1 MKNTRKHVVVFC
13 AQNREADMIDLEK
26 LNPILEGYKAYF
38 PSHWDD
44 EKYKW
49 EAVKHFQ
56 DHWNIDAENFG
67 DMFKQATDKTFNL
80 LASGYAYP
88 RGMITN
94 FAKAD
99 DEATRTMFRNLFDEE
114 QDLAARVDAFQTA
127 SEELRAKYDDGTW
140 RNHYQNTN
148 AISTYLWLRYP
159 DKYYIYKYE
168 LFRAA
173 ARELSSD
180 YMPKKNGS
188 VETLIGGFKMY
199 DEICEAIKA
208 NSEIVALFRN
218 GITESCYPDPELKT
232 ATIDVGFYLARFYL
246 SEQDAEKEENEW
258 FPKDYSPELSVEN
271 WVDLLNDSEVFTES
285 SLKIVK
291 RMKDYGGAATC
302 TQLSIK
308 YGDGANFYNTGS
320 QSLAK
325 RIAKKTGCPVMTR
338 DTDNSRWWPILYLG
352 RDADKKDD
360 GVYIWRL
367 RDELSE
373 ALDKVDLSEI
383 PLYVDNSPVIWKIS
397 HGSISESNRTLFEDR
412 KVAVVHSTTKAMAG
426 SKVSQGENFMDSI
439 KKGDYF
445 YLCYGNSIRFLGQFT
460 SDKAV
465 LNPEMEDGWY
475 ERDYRV
481 IAKSK
486 DTSAYSGAHKWWS
499 PDFNSTCIKVEKDDQ
514 ALFESEILQPYFDM
528 TLSKLFGDT
537 DPDMKYWWLTA
548 NPKIWSFADLKVG
561 EEQSYTLYNENGH
574 KRRIFQ
580 NFLDA
585 KVGDIVIGYEANPV
599 KRVVALAKIT
609 QANDGKSIYFE
620 KTEGLTSP
628 IEYLDLKACPELEK
642 MEFFVQPNGSLFK
655 LTKGEFDF
663 IMDIIRDDN
672 PLKQADTSIQ
682 KYTKEDFLSK
692 VYMTEERYDVLE
704 ALLRN
709 KKNLIL
715 QGAPGVGKTFTAK
728 KLAYAMMGEVDDS
741 RIEMVQF
748 HQNYSYE
755 DFIMGYRPDCSDFK
769 LNDGIFYR
777 FCQIAANHPDKDYFF
792 IIDEINRGNMS
803 KIFGELLMLIEK
815 DYRGTK
821 ATLAY
826 SGMPFSVPENLF
838 IIGMMNTADRSLAM
852 IDYALRRRFSFF
864 EMEPGFNSEGFTNYQ
879 NSFANETFNALIDQ
893 IKALNKEIAEDKSL
907 GRGFQIGHSYFCGR
921 EEAGCSEEWMHSVVE
936 FDILPMLGEY
946 WFDEP
951 DKLSRWEKN
960 LRGVFDD

>member
-1 MKNTRKHVVVFC
+1 
-13 AQNREADMIDLEK
+13 MIDLEK
-26 LNPILEGYKAYF
+26 LKPILEGYKGYF
-38 PSHWDD
+38 PLHWDD

-49 EAVKHFQ
+49 EAIKHFQ
-56 DHWNIDAENFG
+56 NHWDIDAKNFG
-67 DMFKQATDKTFNL
+67 EMFKLATDKTFNL

-99 DEATRTMFRNLFDEE
+99 DEATRTMFRNLFDES

-127 SEELRAKYDDGTW
+127 AEEMRSKYDDGTW

-173 ARELSSD
+173 AKELSSD
-180 YMPKKNGS
+180 YMPKRNGS
-188 VETLIGGFKMY
+188 VESRVGGNQMY

-208 NSEIVALFRN
+208 DPDIRGMIEAAMVP
-218 GITESCYPDPELKT
+218 SCYPDPEMKT
-232 ATIDVGFYLARFYL
+232 ATIDVGFYLARYYL
-246 SEQDAEKEENEW
+246 EERKTEQEEEEW
-258 FPKDYSPELSVEN
+258 FPKEYSPDLEVED
-271 WVDLLNDSEVFTES
+271 WVELLNDSSVFTTS
-285 SLKIVK
+285 SLQIMK
-291 RMKDYGGAATC
+291 RMKDYGGQATC
-302 TQLSIK
+302 TQLSVK
-308 YGDGANFYNTGS
+308 YGESKNFYNSGS
-320 QSLAK
+320 SSLAK
-325 RIAKKTGCPVMTR
+325 RIAEKTGCEVPPDR
-338 DTDNSRWWPILYLG
+338 DSGNARWWPILYVG
-352 RDADKKDD
+352 KHAGKDD
-360 GVYIWRL
+360 EGSYIWRL
-367 RDELSE
+367 RDELSK
-373 ALDKVDLSEI
+373 ALVKVDLSGI
-383 PLYVDNSPVIWKIS
+383 DLY
-397 HGSISESNRTLFEDR
+397 
-412 KVAVVHSTTKAMAG
+412 A
-426 SKVSQGENFMDSI
+426 
-439 KKGDYF
+439 
-445 YLCYGNSIRFLGQFT
+445 
-460 SDKAV
+460 
-465 LNPEMEDGWY
+465 
-475 ERDYRV
+475 
-481 IAKSK
+481 
-486 DTSAYSGAHKWWS
+486 
-499 PDFNSTCIKVEKDDQ
+499 KVEKLDD
-514 ALFESEILQPYFDM
+514 
-528 TLSKLFGDT
+528 GHG
-537 DPDMKYWWLTA
+537 YWWLTA
-548 NPKIWSFADLKVG
+548 NPKIWSFADIKIG
-561 EEQSYTLYNENGH
+561 EEQSYTLYNENGN
-574 KRRIFQ
+574 KRRVFQ

-585 KVGDIVIGYEANPV
+585 EVGDVVIGYEANPV
-599 KRVVALAKIT
+599 KKVVAIGRIT
-609 QANDGKSIYFE
+609 QANDGKAIYFE
-620 KTEGLTSP
+620 KVEGLATP
-628 IEYLDLKACPELEK
+628 IEYLALKECPELEK

-655 LTKGEFDF
+655 LTKGEYDF
-663 IMDIIRDDN
+663 IMDIIREEN
-672 PLKQADTSIQ
+672 PLQKQDAAKQ

-692 VYMTEERYDVLE
+692 VYMTEERYEVLE

-709 KKNLIL
+709 KMNVIL

-755 DFIMGYRPDCSDFK
+755 DFIMGYRPDGADFK
-769 LNDGIFYR
+769 LTDGIFYR
-777 FCQIAANHPDKDYFF
+777 FCQTAANYPDKEFFF

-826 SGMPFSVPENLF
+826 SGMPFSVPENLY

-864 EMEPGFNSEGFTNYQ
+864 EMEPGFNSEGFTKYQ
-879 NSFANETFNALIDQ
+879 NGFTNETFNALIDQ
-893 IKALNKEIAEDKSL
+893 IKALNKEITDDKSL

-921 EEAGCSEEWMHSVVE
+921 EESGCTDEWMRSVVE

>member
-1 MKNTRKHVVVFC
+1 
-13 AQNREADMIDLEK
+13 MIDSEK
-26 LNPILEGYKAYF
+26 LKPILEGYKGYF
-38 PSHWDD
+38 PLHWDD

-49 EAVKHFQ
+49 EAIKHFQ
-56 DHWNIDAENFG
+56 DHWDIDAKNFG
-67 DMFKQATDKTFNL
+67 EMFKQATDKTFNL

-99 DEATRTMFRNLFDEE
+99 DEATRTMFRNLFDES

-127 SEELRAKYDDGTW
+127 AEEMRSKYDDGTW

-173 ARELSSD
+173 AKELSSD
-180 YMPKKNGS
+180 YMPKRNGS
-188 VETLIGGFKMY
+188 VESLVGGNQMY

-208 NSEIVALFRN
+208 DSDIRGMIEAAMVP
-218 GITESCYPDPELKT
+218 SCYPDPEMKT
-232 ATIDVGFYLARFYL
+232 ATIDVGFYLARYYL
-246 SEQDAEKEENEW
+246 EESKTEQEEEEW
-258 FPKDYSPELSVEN
+258 FPKEYSPDLEVED
-271 WVDLLNDSEVFTES
+271 WVELLNDSSVFTTS
-285 SLKIVK
+285 SLQIMK
-291 RMKDYGGAATC
+291 RMKDYGGQATC
-302 TQLSIK
+302 TQLSVK
-308 YGDGANFYNTGS
+308 YGESKNFYNSGS
-320 QSLAK
+320 SSLAK
-325 RIAKKTGCPVMTR
+325 RIAEKTGCEVPPDR
-338 DTDNSRWWPILYLG
+338 DSGNARWWPILYVG
-352 RDADKKDD
+352 KHAGKDEE
-360 GVYIWRL
+360 GSYIWRL
-367 RDELSE
+367 RDELSK
-373 ALDKVDLSEI
+373 ALDKVDLSGI
-383 PLYVDNSPVIWKIS
+383 DLYV
-397 HGSISESNRTLFEDR
+397 
-412 KVAVVHSTTKAMAG
+412 
-426 SKVSQGENFMDSI
+426 
-439 KKGDYF
+439 
-445 YLCYGNSIRFLGQFT
+445 
-460 SDKAV
+460 
-465 LNPEMEDGWY
+465 
-475 ERDYRV
+475 
-481 IAKSK
+481 
-486 DTSAYSGAHKWWS
+486 
-499 PDFNSTCIKVEKDDQ
+499 KVEELDD
-514 ALFESEILQPYFDM
+514 
-528 TLSKLFGDT
+528 GHG
-537 DPDMKYWWLTA
+537 YWWLTA
-548 NPKIWSFADLKVG
+548 NPKIWSFADIKIG
-561 EEQSYTLYNENGH
+561 EEQSYTLYNENGN
-574 KRRIFQ
+574 KRRVFQ

-585 KVGDIVIGYEANPV
+585 KVGDVVIGYEANPV
-599 KRVVALAKIT
+599 KKVVAIGRIT
-609 QANDGKSIYFE
+609 QANDGKAIYFE
-620 KTEGLTSP
+620 KVEGLTTP
-628 IEYLDLKACPELEK
+628 IEYLALKECPELQK

-655 LTKGEFDF
+655 LTKGEYDF
-663 IMDIIRDDN
+663 IMDIIREEN
-672 PLKQADTSIQ
+672 PLQKQDAARQ

-709 KKNLIL
+709 KMNVIL

-755 DFIMGYRPDCSDFK
+755 DFIMGYRPDGSDFK
-769 LNDGIFYR
+769 LTDGIFYR
-777 FCQIAANHPDKDYFF
+777 FCQTATNHPDKEFFF

-864 EMEPGFNSEGFTNYQ
+864 EMEPGFNSEGFTKYQ
-879 NSFANETFNALIDQ
+879 NGFANETFNALIDQ
-893 IKALNKEIAEDKSL
+893 IKALNKEITDDKSL

-921 EEAGCSEEWMHSVVE
+921 EEAGCTDEWMRSVVE

>member
-1 MKNTRKHVVVFC
+1 
-13 AQNREADMIDLEK
+13 MIDLEK
-26 LNPILEGYKAYF
+26 LKSILEGYKAYF

-49 EAVKHFQ
+49 EAVRHFQ

-67 DMFKQATDKTFNL
+67 DMFKQATDKTSNL

-99 DEATRTMFRNLFDEE
+99 DEAVRAMFRNLFDED

-168 LFRAA
+168 LFCAA

-208 NSEIVALFRN
+208 DSEIVDLFRN
-218 GITESCYPDPELKT
+218 GITESCYTDPEFRT
-232 ATIDVGFYLARFYL
+232 ATIDLGFYLARYYL
-246 SEQDAEKEENEW
+246 GEQDAKKDENEW
-258 FPKDYSPELSVEN
+258 FPKDYSPELSVKD
-271 WVDLLNDSEVFTES
+271 WVGLLNDREVFTES

-291 RMKDYGGAATC
+291 RIKDYGGAATC
-302 TQLSIK
+302 TQLSTK

-325 RIAKKTGCPVMTR
+325 RVAKKTGCPVMTR
-338 DTDNSRWWPILYLG
+338 DTENSRWWPMLYTG
-352 RDADKKDD
+352 KNAEKTEE

-367 RDELSE
+367 RDELSQ
-373 ALDKVDLSEI
+373 ALDEVDLSGVE
-383 PLYVDNSPVIWKIS
+383 LY
-397 HGSISESNRTLFEDR
+397 
-412 KVAVVHSTTKAMAG
+412 
-426 SKVSQGENFMDSI
+426 
-439 KKGDYF
+439 
-445 YLCYGNSIRFLGQFT
+445 
-460 SDKAV
+460 
-465 LNPEMEDGWY
+465 
-475 ERDYRV
+475 
-481 IAKSK
+481 AKSE
-486 DTSAYSGAHKWWS
+486 D
-499 PDFNSTCIKVEKDDQ
+499 
-514 ALFESEILQPYFDM
+514 SEGG
-528 TLSKLFGDT
+528 SN
-537 DPDMKYWWLTA
+537 YWWLTA

-599 KRVVALAKIT
+599 KKVVALAKIS
-609 QANDGKSIYFE
+609 QANDGESIYFQ
-620 KTEGLTSP
+620 KTEGLISP
-628 IEYLDLKACPELEK
+628 IGYLDLKACSELEK

-672 PLKQADTSIQ
+672 PLKQADTIIQ

-755 DFIMGYRPDCSDFK
+755 DFIMGYRPDGSDFK
-769 LNDGIFYR
+769 LTDGIFYR
-777 FCQIAANHPDKDYFF
+777 FCQTAANHPDKDYFF

-821 ATLAY
+821 VALAY

-864 EMEPGFNSEGFTNYQ
+864 EMEPGFNSEGFTKYQ
-879 NSFANETFNALIDQ
+879 SGFASETFNALIDQ
-893 IKALNKEIAEDKSL
+893 IKILNKEITEDKSL

-921 EEAGCSEEWMHSVVE
+921 EEAGCSEEWMRSVVE

-951 DKLSRWEKN
+951 NKLSRWEKN